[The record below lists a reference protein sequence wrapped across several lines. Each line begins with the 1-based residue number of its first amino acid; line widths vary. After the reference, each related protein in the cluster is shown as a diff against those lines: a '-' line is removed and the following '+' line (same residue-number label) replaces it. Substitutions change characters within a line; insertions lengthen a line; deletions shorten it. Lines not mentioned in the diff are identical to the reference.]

1 MGIFDIFFKSTS
13 ERINGIEFPKFE
25 GNVHSKYKRAKSNY
39 IRKNYYYKNYDEYK
53 LQEYISKINSLG
65 FNKVTEVRYE
75 NATKDYIII
84 DRNYKKWGKNRL
96 HIGFHSLY
104 K

>member
-1 MGIFDIFFKSTS
+1 MGLFDFFRKSTS
-13 ERINGIEFPKFE
+13 ETINKTEFPKFE
-25 GNVHSKYKRAKSNY
+25 EKVHSKDKRVKPGY
-39 IRKNYYYKNYDEYK
+39 IRKNYYYKNYDEFK
-53 LQEYISKINSLG
+53 LQEYINQINSLG

-84 DRNYKKWGKNRL
+84 DKNYKIWGKNRL
-96 HIGFHSLY
+96 HIGFHSLF